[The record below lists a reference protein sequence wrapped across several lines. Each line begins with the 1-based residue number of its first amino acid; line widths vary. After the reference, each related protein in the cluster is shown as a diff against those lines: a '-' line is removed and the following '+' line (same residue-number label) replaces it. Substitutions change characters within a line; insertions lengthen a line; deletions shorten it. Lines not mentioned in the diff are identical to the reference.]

1 MRLSYGR
8 SLVGTPA
15 KKVVRSIRSKNHSI
29 CAAISRGG
37 IIHYSS
43 QKQAFNGDSF
53 INFLSELFRKMSVRR
68 MFNFTFIMDNVAFH
82 KIIRVR
88 KIIAENSHTI
98 LFLPPYSPQLNPIE
112 EFFSKWKHYVKS
124 KNPNTV
130 DELEVAVSVGI
141 SLIATS
147 DCVNFF

>member
-29 CAAISRGG
+29 CAAISKSG

-53 INFLSELFRKMSVRR
+53 INFLSELFKKKSERR

-82 KIIRVR
+82 KIIKV
-88 KIIAENSHTI
+88 KEIIAENGHTI
-98 LFLPPYSPQLNPIE
+98 LFLPPYSSQLNPIE
-112 EFFSKWKHYVKS
+112 EFFLNGNITSSQRTQTQLTNWKLLFLS
-124 KNPNTV
+124 
-130 DELEVAVSVGI
+130 ELH
-141 SLIATS
+141 
-147 DCVNFF
+147 